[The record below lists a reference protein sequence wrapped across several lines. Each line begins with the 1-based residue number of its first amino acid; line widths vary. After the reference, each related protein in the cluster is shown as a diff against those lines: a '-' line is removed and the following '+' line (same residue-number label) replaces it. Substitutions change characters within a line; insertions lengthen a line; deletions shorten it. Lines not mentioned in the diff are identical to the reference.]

1 MAMLL
6 YDVLLGGKSI
16 HDLADEII
24 VTDIVEKPADMDIQT
39 ADRAMHPGTRETSR
53 RRKKLE
59 VEIDFVI
66 YTQDSTRRAEITSMV
81 AAWANDGGWL
91 TINTRP
97 GKRLYVRPTALPAQG
112 SALRWQEEISITFTA
127 FAQPYWESVD
137 ETKVSAVAAWSDSHA
152 MYYAAN
158 VIQPDGNVYTVP
170 VTLLAWNTSDD
181 VVLTHL
187 KVMVWGTFFEFTDLA
202 IEPGGMFSGL
212 LQASYDQNDI
222 LSIRDEMTGISL
234 LGNRTAESSDDLLAR
249 CGKDNPIH
257 VYADTPCQVQL
268 GARGRW
274 I

>member
-66 YTQDSTRRAEITSMV
+66 YTQDSTRRAEIASLV

-127 FAQPYWESVD
+127 FAQPYWESTD
-137 ETKVSAVAAWSDSHA
+137 YVSVILQTTWSNNQQ
-152 MYYAAN
+152 MYYDAN
-158 VIQPDGNVYTVP
+158 VINPTGNVSSIP
-170 VTLLAWNTSDD
+170 VTLIGWNTSEDT
-181 VVLTHL
+181 VMTHL
-187 KVMVWGTFFEFTDLA
+187 KVMVGETFFEFTNLA
-202 IEPGGMFSGL
+202 VEPGGLIFGL
-212 LQASYDQNDI
+212 IIADYDENDI
-222 LSIRDEMTGISL
+222 LSIRDDMAGVSL
-234 LGNRTAESSDDLLAR
+234 MANRTAESSDDLLAVP
-249 CGKDNPIH
+249 GKNNQIH
-257 VYADTPCQVQL
+257 VYSDTPCQMQL
-268 GARGRW
+268 DTRGRW